1 MERKSKRNKKRKKK
15 LKLIFILLFII
26 YIGLIGH
33 MELNR
38 RSVVNAYHKIIQVD
52 SADKN
57 EKDWSL
63 ILVNKW
69 NPILNPPELKLTEVG
84 KGQFVDERIYP
95 YLQAMFDD
103 ARKNGIYPVV
113 ASGYRTQETQQG
125 IYNEKISAFKA
136 QGLSSKKAKKEA
148 ELWVAIPGTSEH
160 ELGIAV
166 DINADGI
173 YSKGREVYDWLANN
187 AHRYG
192 FIQRYPSNKTEITGV
207 SHEPW
212 HYRYVGE
219 KVATEIYNQNICLE
233 EYISYMNKD
242 ND

>member
-1 MERKSKRNKKRKKK
+1 MKRKSRRNQKRKNR
-15 LKLIFILLFII
+15 LRLIFMLLFFI

-33 MELNR
+33 TEFNR
-38 RSVVNAYHKIIQVD
+38 RNVVNTYHRLFQVE
-52 SADKN
+52 AVN
-57 EKDWSL
+57 RTEEAWSL
-63 ILVNKW
+63 VLVNKW
-69 NPILNPPELKLTEVG
+69 NPILKQPKMELTEVG

-103 ARKNGIYPVV
+103 ARKKGIYPIV
-113 ASGYRTQETQQG
+113 ASGYRTQEAQQS
-125 IYNEKISAFKA
+125 IYNEKISVFKA
-136 QGLSSKKAKKEA
+136 QGLSSKEAKKEA

-173 YSKGREVYDWLANN
+173 YSKGSDVYDWLAKN

-192 FIQRYPSNKTEITGV
+192 FIQRYPAKKTDITGV
-207 SHEPW
+207 SQEPW

-242 ND
+242 NG

>member
-1 MERKSKRNKKRKKK
+1 MARKSRRNQKRKKR
-15 LKLIFILLFII
+15 LRLFFILILVSYIFIL
-26 YIGLIGH
+26 GH
-33 MELNR
+33 MEINR
-38 RSVVNAYHKIIQVD
+38 RNVENTYHRLFHVD
-52 SADKN
+52 SVNKN
-57 EKDWSL
+57 EDDWSL
-63 ILVNKW
+63 VLVNKW
-69 NPILNPPELKLTEVG
+69 NPILTPSEMKLTEVG

-103 ARKNGIYPVV
+103 ARKKGINPIV
-113 ASGYRTQETQQG
+113 ASGYRTQEIQQS

-136 QGLSSKKAKKEA
+136 QGLSSEKAKKEA

-173 YSKGREVYDWLANN
+173 YSKGSEVYEWLANN

-192 FIQRYPSNKTEITGV
+192 FIQRYPSNKTDITGV

-233 EYISYMNKD
+233 EYISYMNK
-242 ND
+242 